1 MSVSKWAYEPD
12 KCDGNYCYG
21 ECDYC
26 ILKGPLEMPTDWM
39 VQGDFEKGKVP
50 QYIVYRMVSKEKATQ
65 ANIEVDSTWY
75 DIDAAKERAMLL
87 NEADDLEAQEIED
100 GRRWGE

>member
-12 KCDGNYCYG
+12 KCDGHYCCG
-21 ECDYC
+21 DCDYC
-26 ILKGPLEMPTDWM
+26 ILKGALEMPSDWM
-39 VQGDFEKGKVP
+39 VQGDFEVGKVP
-50 QYIVYRMVSKEKATQ
+50 QYIVYRITTTAGIK

-75 DIDAAKERAMLL
+75 DIDAAKERAMML
-87 NEADDLEAQEIED
+87 NEADELEAKEIED